1 MPETIQTKL
10 LAMPNDDELFHTLVD
25 AANDGAHENIK
36 KVIRQITGYVER
48 AKGEI
53 KRLVN
58 FDPEKGLSLNL
69 TIPVG
74 DAALAAFIDVQ
85 NLLVKGL
92 AKALMFS
99 VGASTFGGFLKK
111 MKDKPDDSREI
122 TTNTTTRVLTM
133 FFQKLGEKYVIN
145 ETPEHIHEVVV
156 GLFDQV

>member
-1 MPETIQTKL
+1 MQEKL

-36 KVIRQITGYVER
+36 KVIKQITGYVEK

-58 FDPEKGLSLNL
+58 FNPEQGLSLNL
-69 TIPVG
+69 SVPVG

-99 VGASTFGGFLKK
+99 VGASTFGSFLRK
-111 MKDKPDDSREI
+111 MKERPDDSKEI
-122 TTNTTTRVLTM
+122 TIATTTRVLTM

-145 ETPEHIHEVVV
+145 ETPEHIREVVV

>member
-1 MPETIQTKL
+1 MPEQFSKL

-36 KVIRQITGYVER
+36 KVIKQITSYVEK

-53 KRLVN
+53 KRLVT
-58 FDPEKGLSLNL
+58 FTPEKGLSLNL
-69 TIPVG
+69 SIPVG
-74 DAALAAFIDVQ
+74 DTALAGFINAQ

-111 MKDKPDDSREI
+111 MKSRPDDSKAVTI
-122 TTNTTTRVLTM
+122 TTMSRILTM

-145 ETPEHIHEVVV
+145 ETSEHIHEVVT

>member
-1 MPETIQTKL
+1 MSETPQTKL
-10 LAMPNDDELFHTLVD
+10 LTMPNDDEFFHTLVD

-36 KVIRQITGYVER
+36 KVIKQITGYVEK
-48 AKGEI
+48 AKSEI

-69 TIPVG
+69 TVPVG
-74 DAALAAFIDVQ
+74 DATLAAFIDAQ

-111 MKDKPDDSREI
+111 MKERPDDSKEVTI
-122 TTNTTTRVLTM
+122 NTTTRVLTM

-145 ETPEHIHEVVV
+145 ETPEHIREVVV
-156 GLFDQV
+156 GLFDQI